1 MAVLVLSKFGNLATP
16 SLQGEFCFAGSVAE
30 PFGALLTMP
39 KFGNLTAPSLE
50 GESVLV
56 CSFNEPVIAFRMM
69 ICVTAAT
76 LSAALGGFAHG
87 FCLFLGLDHA
97 GYALC
102 CIFDTFSFWVFG
114 LSLRIGSTQRKDKG
128 AVKNQVAP
136 FSDGS
141 LPQVCFVDFGN
152 KMLVSTYCLVIVRI
166 FEILVVSPCSVS
178 FEDQAAAAISR
189 LITLVGLLL
198 LLSDDQVPN
207 VLEFCAAAA
216 FFWITI
222 PVKFGFLLA
231 AAGVFLVRVS
241 ICSIGHFSSLQVGI
255 SGSSFV
261 FEEGWFL
268 IVAEAVAA
276 CLESYLAAA
285 AMVGFIS
292 LVKELAVFV
301 IGATRSM
308 GTTTLSKG
316 SSCAATAAASP
327 RVDVEKTPHA
337 AAAAASTGVLTFAG
351 HVWTEFRGLPGP
363 GHNFQRVEE
372 EGRSG
377 GGKLEKLDSFFVF
390 VVSLE
395 GSSVQV
401 RVEGSD
407 SYESLAAKIAAKV
420 NIPSC
425 HWYLTF
431 SGKDLRHVPLPVSML
446 HRDSTLR
453 MCSRLLGGAPL
464 QPTPGE
470 WFCPACNRGGCW
482 ASRRTCFRC
491 LAPRPAGDSTP
502 LQPQSRGR
510 NQRERRALGREPLR
524 SPNQCPT
531 ERRPP
536 VQPSGANA
544 QDARAS
550 TPSGNRRQP
559 QPSLNVASVLELLKG
574 LNLPDDILDV
584 VSNKLTPAPPEPKPE
599 KLLLDMRLKIDSL
612 TKEADRL
619 EGVVRTKTTELHTA
633 CQRSADKARELAAA
647 QQEYND
653 LKERIDR
660 PMEETQEPTP
670 PPAPSVSNPADV
682 PVDLDEQ
689 GFDMDLNNP
698 GIEEEE
704 NEDEAG
710 PAVKRKRLSHFDQMM
725 AGLSHFDNESL
736 VTFLGHVQAH
746 AEQQNAI
753 AQEVAVVSCG

>member
-1 MAVLVLSKFGNLATP
+1 MIATAALCMSLQSSLVTGGVDSLINDLVCDFAVPTSHDFTRAEWFETP
-16 SLQGEFCFAGSVAE
+16 SSLRTSAKFDSLFHENTRDGPDFFFVMAHISGWFFSLVPGWICCTVPLRGVAGAFMLCCALRLCFMQPRTLSLSQQCCWHDGADIFFVNGMILHAGSFFSEVVGLLLFARY
-30 PFGALLTMP
+30 FRILAQNFVCLCWNGKKSISHSGAW
-39 KFGNLTAPSLE
+39 KKGNGNEDTSQSYSLFWLPSQ
-50 GESVLV
+50 
-56 CSFNEPVIAFRMM
+56 VIFS
-69 ICVTAAT
+69 IAA
-76 LSAALGGFAHG
+76 A
-87 FCLFLGLDHA
+87 C
-97 GYALC
+97 
-102 CIFDTFSFWVFG
+102 
-114 LSLRIGSTQRKDKG
+114 
-128 AVKNQVAP
+128 
-136 FSDGS
+136 
-141 LPQVCFVDFGN
+141 
-152 KMLVSTYCLVIVRI
+152 
-166 FEILVVSPCSVS
+166 
-178 FEDQAAAAISR
+178 AAAAI
-189 LITLVGLLL
+189 LQVGLVGLM
-198 LLSDDQVPN
+198 SG
-207 VLEFCAAAA
+207 VLVSVAMLKNSTLQTAAACCAAAIGR
-216 FFWITI
+216 FL
-222 PVKFGFLLA
+222 FG
-231 AAGVFLVRVS
+231 R
-241 ICSIGHFSSLQVGI
+241 
-255 SGSSFV
+255 
-261 FEEGWFL
+261 FL
-268 IVAEAVAA
+268 IVANTVAA
-276 CLESYLAAA
+276 CLEVSLAAVAWSA
-285 AMVGFIS
+285 AAFLGTFS
-292 LVKELAVFV
+292 LVHELAV

-308 GTTTLSKG
+308 GTTTLLKG

-327 RVDVEKTPHA
+327 RLDVEKAPHA
-337 AAAAASTGVLTFAG
+337 AAAAASIDALTSSG
-351 HVWTEFRGLPGP
+351 HVWTDFGGQPGP
-363 GHNFQRVEE
+363 GHTFQRVEE

-377 GGKLEKLDSFFVF
+377 GGKLDSFFVF
-390 VVSLE
+390 VVSLD

-401 RVEGSD
+401 RVDGTD
-407 SYESLAAKIAAKV
+407 SYENLAVKIAAKV
-420 NIPSC
+420 NIPQC

-431 SGKDLRHVPLPVSML
+431 SGKDLQHVPLPVSML
-446 HRDSTLR
+446 HRDSSLR

-510 NQRERRALGREPLR
+510 NQRERRALGREPQR

-550 TPSGNRRQP
+550 TPSVNRRQP
-559 QPSLNVASVLELLKG
+559 QPSLNAASVLELLKG

-633 CQRSADKARELAAA
+633 CQRSADKARELADA

-660 PMEETQEPTP
+660 PMEETQEPAP
-670 PPAPSVSNPADV
+670 PPAPVVSNPADV

-698 GIEEEE
+698 GVEEE

-710 PAVKRKRLSHFDQMM
+710 PTAKRKRLSHFDQMM

-753 AQEVAVVSCG
+753 AQEVAEVSGG